1 MKRIILS
8 IFSVFITLGAAAETE
23 QARPA
28 MQQSETA
35 TDAETPSV
43 TAESAAAPAAQT
55 ATPATA
61 QTSENLQIAETF
73 ATPVPSP
80 IAAES
85 RNGPRN
91 SASCRRA
98 NA

>member
-35 TDAETPSV
+35 ADAETP
-43 TAESAAAPAAQT
+43 
-55 ATPATA
+55 
-61 QTSENLQIAETF
+61 
-73 ATPVPSP
+73 
-80 IAAES
+80 
-85 RNGPRN
+85 
-91 SASCRRA
+91 
-98 NA
+98 